1 MTRQIDPRPGLRE
14 YPQKFWEE
22 TQEGEPLPRLQMPVT
37 YKRIV
42 LNAAST
48 WDWFPGHHDPE
59 YAKAQGQENIY
70 ASTIFFHGIVDR
82 LVTDWA
88 GPQTF
93 ITRRA
98 IRMQQSVYP
107 GDTLYA
113 QGRVSRRYKDDRATA
128 LLDIDIEIGTERG
141 VCVPASVTARLPVK
155 TNPQPPAA

>member
-1 MTRQIDPRPGLRE
+1 MIRQIDPRSGMSE

-22 TQEGEPLPRLQMPVT
+22 IKEGESLPRLEMPIT

-70 ASTIFFHGIVDR
+70 ASTIMFHGIVDR
-82 LVTDWA
+82 LVTDWT

-93 ITRRA
+93 ITRRS
-98 IRMQQSVYP
+98 IRMRQSVYP
-107 GDTLYA
+107 GATLYA
-113 QGRVSRRYKDDRATA
+113 EGRVSRHYKDDMGTP
-128 LLDIDIEIGTERG
+128 LLDIDIEIGTEHG
-141 VCVPASVTARLPVK
+141 VCVPANVTARLPSR
-155 TNPQPPAA
+155 